1 MHCSLE
7 TADFYTPDICK
18 DISQNFF
25 RPYFHCCLLSSVHY
39 CRDLSHIHFFI
50 CSSYIWFLYI
60 CSHLFITQQVYLEPT
75 LWSAF
80 SWLVS
85 LVGRA
90 LYWYHRGHGFIFHTG
105 LNFFLSGLVLLL
117 VIEVV
122 SITAKI
128 TFIFTSLS
136 AVQIYD
142 FHVFTVIYSISRIL
156 VVLYMFLKFPYF
168 LKNFA
173 IHSNYR

>member
-18 DISQNFF
+18 NISKSIFYIILYLSLYI

-50 CSSYIWFLYI
+50 CCSHIWFLYI
-60 CSHLFITQQVYLEPT
+60 CSPLFITQQVYLEPT
-75 LWSAF
+75 LWSAS

-90 LYWYHRGHGFIFHTG
+90 LYRYHRGHGFIFHTG
-105 LNFFLSGLVLLL
+105 LNFFLSGLVLHWLF
-117 VIEVV
+117 
-122 SITAKI
+122 K
-128 TFIFTSLS
+128 
-136 AVQIYD
+136 
-142 FHVFTVIYSISRIL
+142 
-156 VVLYMFLKFPYF
+156 
-168 LKNFA
+168 
-173 IHSNYR
+173 

>member
-1 MHCSLE
+1 MFITAEISLI
-7 TADFYTPDICK
+7 FN
-18 DISQNFF
+18 S
-25 RPYFHCCLLSSVHY
+25 LSTVH
-39 CRDLSHIHFFI
+39 
-50 CSSYIWFLYI
+50 IWFLYI
-60 CSHLFITQQVYLEPT
+60 HSHLFITQQVYLEPT